1 MRGEERERVTE
12 ERVILTNKTVPLPG
26 KPLHWNRPGKC
37 VVVTLPCR
45 HGEPTV
51 CVLLLWSQFLP
62 LCTRT
67 KLKQYQ
73 CRHLS
78 AKISTQE
85 CTHTHVGTWKAHR
98 IQHFSTSFLLSK
110 SPPPPPFFF
119 FSISLKTSP
128 NNTKTRLN
136 ACQSCLVNCN
146 IFPALNIICTAMYT
160 LGRSVHVLDCKFS
173 HTSLSKVHLHISH
186 THKHVLTVTHTHT
199 HTHTWHTYSIS
210 VWEDELSVW
219 GKWRRGHQSAET
231 WTR

>member
-1 MRGEERERVTE
+1 MHAHT
-12 ERVILTNKTVPLPG
+12 
-26 KPLHWNRPGKC
+26 
-37 VVVTLPCR
+37 
-45 HGEPTV
+45 
-51 CVLLLWSQFLP
+51 
-62 LCTRT
+62 
-67 KLKQYQ
+67 
-73 CRHLS
+73 CRHL
-78 AKISTQE
+78 KGTQN
-85 CTHTHVGTWKAHR
+85 TA
-98 IQHFSTSFLLSK
+98 FLYFIFAFQVSP
-110 SPPPPPFFF
+110 PPPPPFFF
-119 FSISLKTSP
+119 LSISLKTSP

-199 HTHTWHTYSIS
+199 HTWHTYSIS